1 MITPVV
7 LRKGALPGAAAG
19 LIAAVAFSPAPAALG
34 IPQSMALFRP
44 HLPGSVAVLLALI
57 IAAAGGS
64 GFGILVWKQ
73 RFGAGEML
81 FWGMAYGILKW
92 FLVPLTLM
100 PLLTG
105 GTLAW
110 SVEAAQ
116 AAVPGLFEYLLSGA
130 VTALV
135 LAALRRDPASVEA
148 GPLHGTLLRGAAAGA
163 TAVATLALI
172 LRAQGRSLAF
182 MAATG
187 GSAPAG
193 FGADVLLL
201 GVLGG
206 MGYSLFY
213 PAPGGTG
220 PGLIRGTMY
229 GFFWWVAGGLTVVP
243 LIAGS
248 GVAWSLPAA
257 RAHFVTLPGHVLAG
271 AAVALVYQWMTAA
284 VHYLFSDGMG
294 SVPDEGLAARGL
306 GLIGRGALAGMVGG
320 LLFTVIMLRI
330 DELPAVARLI
340 GASSPWTGF
349 TVHLTIAEIVGA
361 TYGLLFARQSHD
373 LGAAVGWGV
382 SYGFFW
388 WILGPLTLAPIMLG
402 AAPRW
407 TAPAAAALLPSL
419 VGHLAYGAG
428 LGVTF
433 HLLEARHSPWWIA
446 RTEME
451 EAAAARRREQVLTS
465 APALW
470 ALVVVIAF
478 ILPILLA

>member
-1 MITPVV
+1 MMTPVV
-7 LRKGALPGAAAG
+7 FRKGAVPGAAAG
-19 LIAAVAFSPAPAALG
+19 LIAAAVFAPAMAALG
-34 IPQSMALFRP
+34 LPEVATLFGT
-44 HLPGSVAVLLALI
+44 HLPRGIAVLLALI
-57 IAAAGGS
+57 MGAGGGS

-92 FLVPLTLM
+92 FLVTLTLM
-100 PLLTG
+100 PLLAG

-110 SVEAAQ
+110 SVDAAQ

-135 LAALRRDPASVEA
+135 LAALRRDPASLEA
-148 GPLHGTLLRGAAAGA
+148 KPLPGTIFWGAAAGA
-163 TAVATLALI
+163 TAVAALALL
-172 LRAQGRSLAF
+172 LRGQGRSLAF
-182 MAATG
+182 MAATDG
-187 GSAPAG
+187 AAPSG
-193 FGADVLLL
+193 FGTEALLL

-206 MGYSLFY
+206 IGFSLFY

-229 GFFWWVAGGLTVVP
+229 GFFWWVAGSLTVVP

-257 RAHFVTLPGHVLAG
+257 RTHFVTLPGHVLGG
-271 AAVALVYQWMTAA
+271 AAVALIYQWMTAA
-284 VHYLFSDGMG
+284 VQYLFSDGTG

-306 GLIGRGALAGMVGG
+306 GLIGRGALAGAVGG

-330 DELPAVARLI
+330 NELPAVARLI

-349 TVHLTIAEIVGA
+349 SVHLTIAEIVGVG
-361 TYGLLFARQSHD
+361 YGLLFARRSHD
-373 LGAAVGWGV
+373 IGSSVGWGV

-402 AAPRW
+402 VAPRW

-433 HLLEARHSPWWIA
+433 HLLEARHSPWWIP

-470 ALVVVIAF
+470 ALVVVIALT
-478 ILPILLA
+478 LPILLA